1 MEDEGDEAVD
11 LKIAGK
17 RALVLGGNRGMGLA
31 IARALAAEGAKISI
45 AARDA
50 AALAVAASTIG
61 DARTFQLDLA
71 EGASFPAIAE
81 AVGEIDILI
90 NNTGGPPYGSAMNRS
105 ASEWEDSFTSMAVSI
120 FRLTDLFLPAMR
132 RNKWGRVVT
141 VVSTGAV
148 QPIPVLGISNT
159 IRAGIIAWSKSLSA
173 EVARDS
179 VTVNILM
186 PGRIGT
192 ERVEM
197 TDAAIA
203 EREQIA
209 IETVRQRSWS
219 QIPMGRY
226 GDPEEIAAL
235 AVFLCSGPASYM
247 TGSIYRADGG
257 FVRHV

>member
-71 EGASFPAIAE
+71 EGASFPAFADS
-81 AVGEIDILI
+81 VGEIDILI

-105 ASEWEDSFTSMAVSI
+105 PSEWEGSFTSMAVSI

-132 RNKWGRVVT
+132 SKKWGRVVT

-173 EVARDS
+173 EVARDG

-197 TDAAIA
+197 TDAATA
-203 EREQIA
+203 EREQVD

-235 AVFLCSGPASYM
+235 AAFLCSGPASYM
-247 TGSIYRADGG
+247 TGGIYRADGG